1 MAILTTF
8 KHTGDPK
15 EMMRLAEEKV
25 RPAAQEAGAEHGQI
39 SSTIVRT
46 DDGIMLVN
54 LWESEE
60 GMRRASE
67 CIGPV
72 AQTSG
77 LPPQEDWQMY
87 EVIVHTAP
95 ASDGAVTPA

>member
-8 KHTGDPK
+8 KHTGDPE
-15 EMMRLAEEKV
+15 EMMRLADEKV
-25 RPAAQEAGAEHGQI
+25 RPIAQEAGAEHGQI

-46 DDGIMLVN
+46 EDGIMLVN
-54 LWESEE
+54 LWESEA

-67 CIGPV
+67 RIGPV
-72 AQTSG
+72 ARASG
-77 LPPQEDWQMY
+77 LPPQEDWRMY
-87 EVIVHTAP
+87 EVILHAAP